1 MIILM
6 VDVSG
11 NLIIFASQYMDLV
24 TYFPRKAY
32 IIMTKKNPFKFLF
45 TKSFQPL
52 FIINMP
58 QMKENPFG
66 FIFAK

>member
-32 IIMTKKNPFKFLF
+32 IIMIKKNPFEFLF

-52 FIINMP
+52 FVINMP
-58 QMKENPFG
+58 
-66 FIFAK
+66 